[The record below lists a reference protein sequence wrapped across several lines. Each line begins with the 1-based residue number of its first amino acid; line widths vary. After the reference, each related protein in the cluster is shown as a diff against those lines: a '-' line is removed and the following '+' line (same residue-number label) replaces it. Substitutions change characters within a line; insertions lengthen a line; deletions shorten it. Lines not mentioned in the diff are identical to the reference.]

1 MSELGES
8 VEEAGLKIKI
18 ESLLGIYSK
27 YYHTYLNGDRIQMC
41 SVFFIAKII
50 DGRMITENDET
61 AQLKYF
67 SKYEINNIFHKQHLD
82 AINDFFSGRRYVFL

>member
-82 AINDFFSGRRYVFL
+82 AIHDFFSGIRYVFL